1 MKRRGTSEVISA
13 VLLTAV
19 VITVGGATWVFARN
33 STTIIA
39 KDYIDG
45 TIDQISYL
53 KERFTIELTY
63 YDKYSKVLFIYVY
76 NYGSVDVTIDTYV
89 TYSNTQRSV
98 SCTSI
103 QSKQGAFVV
112 FDNVDDDVGI
122 VNIKCHSWRANNDVT
137 QYWIG

>member
-1 MKRRGTSEVISA
+1 MSA
-13 VLLTAV
+13 VVLTAV
-19 VITVGGATWVFARN
+19 VITVGGATWAFARN

-45 TIDQISYL
+45 TTEQISYL

-63 YDKYSKVLFIYVY
+63 YDEYSEVLYIYVY
-76 NYGSVDVTIDTYV
+76 NYGSVDVIIDTYV

-98 SCTSI
+98 SGTPI
-103 QSKQGAFVV
+103 QAKQGVFVV
-112 FDNVDDDVGI
+112 FDGVDDNAGI
-122 VNIKCHSWRANNDVT
+122 VNIKCHSWRAQDDTT